1 MSNAA
6 DKTSNPQG
14 PQLNQIL
21 IYAGIAWGISALLF
35 FLWFSITIPGEE
47 ERPVWYSIGTYIF
60 EEFAFLGAA
69 IFCFRNWRSPQIVSG
84 RNVWLG
90 LCLGMAFYFLGT
102 ILFGYWELVEGLNPE
117 ISLGDFFFI
126 ATYISVGW
134 GMVLAVLS
142 RKLNLELWQWSI
154 TIVIAIAGIALAVWL
169 WISAP
174 VDNNQNAANEESPQ
188 PNIEEVKPTA
198 NKNQKVPEKKAPDI
212 PPNAKSKTPTT
223 VKTQK
228 SEVTKEDAKSSNW
241 VTDVENFLQPL
252 KTPVNFFY
260 IVADVF
266 LLIIATTLLLAF
278 WGGRFALSWRMIA
291 AAAFCFYIGDS
302 WFKYATDHI
311 ENYQSGFLL
320 EVFWVFSG
328 VLFAIGAILEYDT
341 SSRVTRPG
349 VRKRAK

>member
-14 PQLNQIL
+14 PQLNQIF
-21 IYAGIAWGISALLF
+21 IYAGIIWGISALLF

-47 ERPVWYSIGTYIF
+47 RPVWYSIGTYIF
-60 EEFAFLGAA
+60 EEVAFLGAA

-102 ILFGYWELVEGLNPE
+102 ILFGYWELVEGLDPE
-117 ISLGDFFFI
+117 ISLGDFFYI

-142 RKLNLELWQWSI
+142 RKLNLEIWQWSI
-154 TIVIAIAGIALAVWL
+154 TVVIALAGIALAGWL
-169 WISAP
+169 FISSNQKTPHSEEITPP
-174 VDNNQNAANEESPQ
+174 VVEKVQ
-188 PNIEEVKPTA
+188 PTT
-198 NKNQKVPEKKAPDI
+198 NKNQKVTGKKAPEI
-212 PPNAKSKTPTT
+212 PPNAKSKTPDA

-228 SEVTKEDAKSSNW
+228 SDESKEDAKSSNW
-241 VTDVENFLQPL
+241 VIDVENFLQPL
-252 KTPVNFFY
+252 KKPVNLFY

-291 AAAFCFYIGDS
+291 AAAFCFYIADS

-311 ENYQSGFLL
+311 KNYQSGFLL

-341 SSRVTRPG
+341 SSRTSRPG
-349 VRKRAK
+349 TRKRAK